1 MRWIMVLK
9 ENEEEKLLTLIIN
22 ELNDYI
28 FNVYLTKSNFFL
40 LSRESHF
47 HLWKVE
53 NKVSMLYFLF

>member
-40 LSRESHF
+40 LS
-47 HLWKVE
+47 
-53 NKVSMLYFLF
+53 